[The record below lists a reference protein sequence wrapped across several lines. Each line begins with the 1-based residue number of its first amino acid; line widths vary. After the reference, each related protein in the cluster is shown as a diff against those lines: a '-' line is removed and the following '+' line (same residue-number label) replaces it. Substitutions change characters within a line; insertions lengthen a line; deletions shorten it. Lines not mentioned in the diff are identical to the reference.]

1 MYIVERDTPD
11 IQYGEFQEQDGY
23 FKKKKQKIKLRINFL
38 FVLIAGYP
46 IHAEQN

>member
-23 FKKKKQKIKLRINFL
+23 FKKKNWL
-38 FVLIAGYP
+38 
-46 IHAEQN
+46 